1 MLEGNS
7 SICKLGINTILSDK
21 IPIERFQ
28 QFAQVLAQNH
38 TLESLTLELGDLEEM
53 HSNALDILLQPM
65 MPNATNCQ
73 PNTTIRE
80 YNISYGM
87 LGRKGMASLPNML
100 EVNTSL
106 HSLKL
111 IPYVGYVHEPHQ
123 SNDMSKLL
131 NALKHSK
138 ILIKLDLSK
147 CEIVVGKEVLGTI
160 MDVLQVNFS
169 QEELL
174 LHGTPFER
182 DVIVQTQLKKKMKY
196 KAFLQGIDTMTPTP
210 ARVFLCGSPLT
221 RKFQNLSHKTM
232 VVGE

>member
-7 SICKLGINTILSDK
+7 SICKLEINTILSDK

-73 PNTTIRE
+73 PNTTLRE

-87 LGRKGMASLPNML
+87 LGRKGMESLTNML

-111 IPYVGYVHEPHQ
+111 IPYIGYVREPH
-123 SNDMSKLL
+123 
-131 NALKHSK
+131 
-138 ILIKLDLSK
+138 
-147 CEIVVGKEVLGTI
+147 
-160 MDVLQVNFS
+160 
-169 QEELL
+169 
-174 LHGTPFER
+174 
-182 DVIVQTQLKKKMKY
+182 
-196 KAFLQGIDTMTPTP
+196 
-210 ARVFLCGSPLT
+210 
-221 RKFQNLSHKTM
+221 
-232 VVGE
+232 

>member
-21 IPIERFQ
+21 IAIERFQ

-80 YNISYGM
+80 DNISYGM
-87 LGRKGMASLPNML
+87 LGRKGMESFTNML

-111 IPYVGYVHEPHQ
+111 IPYVGYIREPHQ
-123 SNDMSKLL
+123 CSDMSKLL
-131 NALKHSK
+131 NALKHNK
-138 ILIKLDLSK
+138 TLMKLDLSK
-147 CEIVVGKEVLGTI
+147 CEILVGKEVLGTI
-160 MDVLQVNFS
+160 MDMLQVNFS
-169 QEELL
+169 LEELL
-174 LHGTPFER
+174 LHGTPFQR
-182 DVIVQTQLKKKMKY
+182 DGSDVIVQTQLKKNVNTRIFY
-196 KAFLQGIDTMTPTP
+196 KG
-210 ARVFLCGSPLT
+210 LT
-221 RKFQNLSHKTM
+221 Q
-232 VVGE
+232 